1 MWINLNYVCVSDE
14 RLIESL
20 PAEFLASSIELEKS
34 ARSLNGEREEDVA
47 NGNDDA
53 DEGLHESYR

>member
-1 MWINLNYVCVSDE
+1 MWINPNYVCVSDE

-20 PAEFLASSIELEKS
+20 PAEFLTSSIELEKS
-34 ARSLNGEREEDVA
+34 ALSLNGEREEDVA

-53 DEGLHESYR
+53 DEVLHKSYR

>member
-53 DEGLHESYR
+53 DEVLHESYR